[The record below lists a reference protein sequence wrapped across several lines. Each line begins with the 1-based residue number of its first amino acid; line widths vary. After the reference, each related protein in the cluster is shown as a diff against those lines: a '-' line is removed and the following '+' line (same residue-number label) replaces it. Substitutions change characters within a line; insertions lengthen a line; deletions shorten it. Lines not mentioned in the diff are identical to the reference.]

1 MSIVASQSGALTPS
15 SITTAK
21 VPVSP
26 SSGEPIENGR
36 NLEWPKAKPWL
47 ESRLQV
53 VLDTSGK
60 TPEKERN
67 QAWNDIQ
74 TWKMVGPVNGRAE
87 NEADV
92 NAFFEK
98 FGQSDLTAKMSYL
111 GNIQAL
117 TLDAAGVAG
126 QNTGTA
132 AINWAK
138 ELSPEDREFFFMG
151 TPDKNGR
158 YEFKGFDD
166 YLSLMSRYEK
176 EWKPPPTG
184 GEGPPLSRDE
194 QVAIARLEAINASR
208 RDQLDKLKA
217 EYSNRF
223 GTKRT
228 VTDTI
233 ELSGPAA
240 KLAAKNSASDGAND
254 VALKALQNLKEVA
267 ERQRER
273 AKNLVE
279 EDADG
284 STKILD
290 QTTDHNDG
298 EGTPQ
303 APAVSK
309 PGSVVSIAA

>member
-1 MSIVASQSGALTPS
+1 MSVVSSQGGALAPS
-15 SITTAK
+15 SITTAQ
-21 VPVSP
+21 VTVSP
-26 SSGEPIENGR
+26 PGGERIENGR

-53 VLDTSGK
+53 VLDSSGK
-60 TPEKERN
+60 TPERERH
-67 QAWNDIQ
+67 QAWNDIE
-74 TWKMVGPVNGRAE
+74 TWSMIGPITGRAE
-87 NEADV
+87 NETDL
-92 NAFFEK
+92 NAFFDR
-98 FGQSDLTAKMSYL
+98 FGQSDLTAKMIYL

-184 GEGPPLSRDE
+184 GDGPPLSRDE

-240 KLAAKNSASDGAND
+240 KLAAKNSASDGVND
-254 VALKALQNLKEVA
+254 VALNALETLKEVA
-267 ERQRER
+267 ERQREW
-273 AKNLVE
+273 
-279 EDADG
+279 
-284 STKILD
+284 TKILAD
-290 QTTDHNDG
+290 
-298 EGTPQ
+298 EKTPQ
-303 APAVSK
+303 DKETARASKVSE
-309 PGSVVSIAA
+309 PGSVVSIAV

>member
-1 MSIVASQSGALTPS
+1 MSVVSSQSGAVTPS
-15 SITTAK
+15 PLASAQ
-21 VPVSP
+21 VPA
-26 SSGEPIENGR
+26 SSAGGERIENGR

-47 ESRLQV
+47 ESRLQA
-53 VLDTSGK
+53 VLDASGK

-67 QAWNDIQ
+67 QAWNDIS
-74 TWKMVGPVNGRAE
+74 TWSMIGPIIGRAE
-87 NEADV
+87 NEADL
-92 NAFFEK
+92 NAFFDR
-98 FGQSDLTAKMSYL
+98 FSQSDLSAKMIYL

-117 TLDAAGVAG
+117 TLHAAGVAG

-166 YLSLMSRYEK
+166 YMSIMSRYEK

-184 GEGPPLSRDE
+184 SDGPPLSRDE

-228 VTDTI
+228 SADTI

-240 KLAAKNSASDGAND
+240 KVAAKNSVSDGAND
-254 VALKALQNLKEVA
+254 VALNALETLKEVA
-267 ERQRER
+267 ERQREW
-273 AKNLVE
+273 
-279 EDADG
+279 
-284 STKILD
+284 TKILAD
-290 QTTDHNDG
+290 
-298 EGTPQ
+298 EKTPQ
-303 APAVSK
+303 DKETARALITSE
-309 PGSVVSIAA
+309 PGSVVSIAV